1 MFLSIETNVKV
12 WENSKKLSKQ
22 SPVAGV
28 PTAFLI
34 LLNLD
39 SCFYST
45 IRLRARVIVDEGTVL
60 SRANNLY

>member
-39 SCFYST
+39 CFCST